1 MCYIRYGEYDDE
13 VEWPLRGSFE
23 VMLMNQI
30 GDRKHHSAMIK
41 FDWQVKKYHAAR
53 RVTKVTDKIDKLRD
67 GFGDVLI
74 SVKDLF
80 VFSPECQYYK
90 DDNIYLKV
98 TFTPASVLIT
108 RLHAL
113 TDLL

>member
-1 MCYIRYGEYDDE
+1 
-13 VEWPLRGSFE
+13 
-23 VMLMNQI
+23 
-30 GDRKHHSAMIK
+30 MIK

-53 RVTKVTDKIDKLRD
+53 RVTKVADKIDKLRD